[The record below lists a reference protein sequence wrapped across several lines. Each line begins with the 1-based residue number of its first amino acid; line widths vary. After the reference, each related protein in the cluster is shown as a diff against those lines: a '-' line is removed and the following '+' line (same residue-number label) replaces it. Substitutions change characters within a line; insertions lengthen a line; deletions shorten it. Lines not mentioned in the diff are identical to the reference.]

1 MPNINYHHGY
11 HNVVD
16 RLSDVEYIV
25 VHYTG
30 SGSSDAGCAEANC
43 IYFAGGNRNASA
55 HYFIDDG
62 GIWEYADPEEK
73 VTWHCGDGQGRYGIT
88 NQNSV
93 GIEVCSSGEDF
104 TPTQIE
110 YLRQLVVWL
119 QGKFGVPNERV
130 VRHYDASRKL
140 CPAPYID
147 EDKWLALRDAITSS
161 DSYDDSDEENGV
173 DFKVDWS
180 IVSVGGTG
188 CLLTG
193 GVLHPLKSGNDKPE
207 GEQAFVEWIGQQM
220 IEQIQ
225 RGEVPHIPL
234 PNDPNNDGMYQ
245 NGDWGGVLVDILN
258 RRL

>member
-1 MPNINYHHGY
+1 MPEINYHHGY

-16 RLSDVEYIV
+16 RFSDVEYIV

-30 SGSSDAGCAEANC
+30 SGSSEAGCAEANC

-62 GIWEYADPEEK
+62 GIWEYADPEES

-93 GIEVCSSGEDF
+93 GIEVCSSGKDF

-147 EDKWLALRDAITSS
+147 EDKWLALRDYITTAEIEPERKIEDMVNCIVQVNAAGTCWYFSPSRVVALTDADQMKALQMADPEIKFYPYGEFVTDNAPWHLRLCQAI
-161 DSYDDSDEENGV
+161 NGSNTPDV
-173 DFKVDWS
+173 
-180 IVSVGGTG
+180 IAT
-188 CLLTG
+188 
-193 GVLHPLKSGNDKPE
+193 
-207 GEQAFVEWIGQQM
+207 
-220 IEQIQ
+220 
-225 RGEVPHIPL
+225 
-234 PNDPNNDGMYQ
+234 PN
-245 NGDWGGVLVDILN
+245 L
-258 RRL
+258 

>member
-1 MPNINYHHGY
+1 MPEINYYHGY
-11 HNVVD
+11 HNIVD
-16 RLSDVEYIV
+16 RFTPVEYIV

-30 SGSSDAGCAEANC
+30 SGSSEAGCAEANC
-43 IYFAGGNRNASA
+43 RYFAGGNRNASA

-73 VTWHCGDGQGRYGIT
+73 VTWHCGDGHGAYGIT
-88 NQNSV
+88 NQNSI

-104 TPTQIE
+104 TEAEIE
-110 YLRQLVVWL
+110 YLRGLVVWL
-119 QGKFGVPNERV
+119 QKRFGIDNEHV

-147 EDKWLALRDAITSS
+147 WDKWITLRNYITT
-161 DSYDDSDEENGV
+161 DYTDDSEIGV

-180 IVSVGGTG
+180 IVAVGGTG

-193 GVLHPLKSGNDKPE
+193 GVLHPLKSPE
-207 GEQAFVEWIGQQM
+207 EQQFCEWIGANM
-220 IEQIQ
+220 IEQLK
-225 RGEVPHIPL
+225 RGEMPHIAL
-234 PNDPNNDGMYQ
+234 PNDPNNGGMYQ
-245 NGDWGGVLVDILN
+245 SGDWGGALVDILS